1 MRREWKE
8 GVEEGEEEGEGG
20 GMREGRSEKRME
32 GRSEGKGGRGGKE
45 GGGNSR
51 EERKRRRGRSGIQY
65 VKCSRL
71 IPRPLPGL
79 GRKFGNKG
87 RKQQVEE
94 PTYVPDRPSL
104 IPSH

>member
-1 MRREWKE
+1 MRREWEE
-8 GVEEGEEEGEGG
+8 GVKEREGEGG
-20 GMREGRSEKRME
+20 K
-32 GRSEGKGGRGGKE
+32 KGEETGERRGKE
-45 GGGNSR
+45 EG
-51 EERKRRRGRSGIQY
+51 GRSGIQY